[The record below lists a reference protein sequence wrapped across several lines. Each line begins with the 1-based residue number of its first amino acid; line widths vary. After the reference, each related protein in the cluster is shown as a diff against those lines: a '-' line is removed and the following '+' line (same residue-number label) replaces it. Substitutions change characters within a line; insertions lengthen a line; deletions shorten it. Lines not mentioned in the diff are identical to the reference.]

1 MTKFKPVS
9 QMSNVWSRKLEIY
22 KDNRGSFSEISRIN
36 ELPVNDP
43 GFVQD
48 SISKSRQKVLRGF
61 HIQLEQIQ
69 LVTLISGR
77 ILDVFVDLSKS
88 SNNFLETGCIEL
100 SENGTNQLLM
110 GQGIAHAYFVMSDEA
125 VIHYK
130 SNKYYGETPQFGIN
144 YKSRKFAEFWPEV
157 EFEVSQRDLN
167 FPHFEEVIADYTFM
181 EKFK

>member
-1 MTKFKPVS
+1 MTKFQPVQ
-9 QMSNVWSRKLEIY
+9 QMGNIWSRKLEIY
-22 KDNRGSFSEISRIN
+22 KDDRGSFSEISRIN

-43 GFVQD
+43 SFVQD
-48 SISKSRQKVLRGF
+48 SVSKSRQKVLRGF

-88 SNNFLETGCIEL
+88 SNNFMETGCIEL
-100 SENGTNQLLM
+100 SEDGTNQLFM

-125 VIHYK
+125 IIHYK

-144 YKSRKFAEFWPEV
+144 YNSRKFAQFWPDI
-157 EFEVSQRDLN
+157 EFEISQRDLS
-167 FPHFEEVIADYTFM
+167 FPHFDEVIADSSFM
-181 EKFK
+181 EMFK